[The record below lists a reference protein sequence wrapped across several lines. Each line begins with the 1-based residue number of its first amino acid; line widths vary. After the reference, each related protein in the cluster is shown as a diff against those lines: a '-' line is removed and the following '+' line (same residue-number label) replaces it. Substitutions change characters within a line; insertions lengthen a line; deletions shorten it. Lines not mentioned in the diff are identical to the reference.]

1 MIELGRVQ
9 ELMVVREKNFG
20 VYLGQKKEDAAAVL
34 LPKKQVPE
42 GTKVGDK
49 LKVFI
54 YKDSEDRLI
63 ATTSMPKLELG
74 GTAVLKVKDV
84 SKIGAFLD
92 MGLEK
97 DLLLPFKEQVYPV
110 RAGEECLVA
119 LYIDK
124 SGRLAATMKVYSYL
138 CSDAPYKKDEWT
150 EGRVYEINE
159 NLGVFVAVAD
169 RYFGLIPNRELYR
182 KCRLGEV
189 LKVRVTKV
197 REDGKMDL
205 SLREVAYRQMNAD
218 AEAVL
223 ARLKEKNGVLPFN
236 DRVEPEI
243 IRREFNLSKNAFKR
257 AVGHLLKEGKVEV
270 NEDSIRL
277 K

>member
-20 VYLGQKKEDAAAVL
+20 VYLGQKKDDAAAVL

-159 NLGVFVAVAD
+159 NLGAFVAVD
-169 RYFGLIPNRELYR
+169 NKYYGLIPKRELF
-182 KCRLGEV
+182 GDIHEGDV
-189 LKVRVTKV
+189 VEARVTKL
-197 REDGKMDL
+197 REDGKLDLCPREKAYLQMD
-205 SLREVAYRQMNAD
+205 AD
-218 AEAVL
+218 SELVL
-223 ARLKEKNGVLPFN
+223 KVIDEFDGVLPFN
-236 DRVEPEI
+236 DKASPETI
-243 IRREFNLSKNAFKR
+243 KREFHMSKNAFKR
-257 AVGHLLKEGKVEV
+257 AVGHLLKEGKIKIT
-270 NEDSIRL
+270 DKSIERV
-277 K
+277 

>member
-20 VYLGQKKEDAAAVL
+20 VYLGQKKDDAAAVL

-110 RAGEECLVA
+110 RAGEDRRFLHISRVPQIFCKNTHAVA
-119 LYIDK
+119 ALL
-124 SGRLAATMKVYSYL
+124 RLAA
-138 CSDAPYKKDEWT
+138 
-150 EGRVYEINE
+150 
-159 NLGVFVAVAD
+159 
-169 RYFGLIPNRELYR
+169 
-182 KCRLGEV
+182 
-189 LKVRVTKV
+189 VRVV
-197 REDGKMDL
+197 D
-205 SLREVAYRQMNAD
+205 AYIKIILPQIWTRQNAIRAD
-218 AEAVL
+218 AKMTA
-223 ARLKEKNGVLPFN
+223 A
-236 DRVEPEI
+236 
-243 IRREFNLSKNAFKR
+243 
-257 AVGHLLKEGKVEV
+257 HLLDILRIQFQIILIWIKHQVIISHTVIFFKH
-270 NEDSIRL
+270 NLFHRDTSCPF
-277 K
+277 